1 MCRIDFTAVK
11 SLLVQY
17 LNNQAR
23 ENIMWYFTRLLF
35 VGLLVIPVSMVPV
48 SAADKQ
54 APSDS
59 ARVNDIGH
67 SFARIMEIT
76 TLSAVLDSDELLK
89 GGPSPEQL
97 KEHLLEIERI
107 TEECIGLYNNAL
119 SNMETVTLPRLQG
132 SWNQGLKVPLRIRT
146 KILGLSQKTKSN
158 LSAVKNIQESARSIN
173 PTAGD
178 AAPRIMKLD
187 SAMRELAIQADE
199 ALQEVREC
207 PLYNQ

>member
-1 MCRIDFTAVK
+1 
-11 SLLVQY
+11 
-17 LNNQAR
+17 
-23 ENIMWYFTRLLF
+23 MWYFTRLLF
-35 VGLLVIPVSMVPV
+35 VGLLVIPVSIIPV

-54 APSDS
+54 APSDP
-59 ARVNDIGH
+59 AKVKDIGH

-76 TLSAVLDSDELLK
+76 TLSAELDSDELLK

-107 TEECIGLYNNAL
+107 TEECVGLYNNAL
-119 SNMETVTLPRLQG
+119 SDMEAITLPRLQG
-132 SWNQGLKVPLRIRT
+132 SWNQGLKVPLRVRA
-146 KILGLSQKTKSN
+146 KILRLSQKTKSN

-199 ALQEVREC
+199 ALQEVKEC

>member
-1 MCRIDFTAVK
+1 MS
-11 SLLVQY
+11 SLIQY

-23 ENIMWYFTRLLF
+23 KNIMWYFTRLLF
-35 VGLLVIPVSMVPV
+35 VGLLVIPVSIIPV

-54 APSDS
+54 VPSDP
-59 ARVNDIGH
+59 AKVKDIGH

-97 KEHLLEIERI
+97 KEHLLEIEKI
-107 TEECIGLYNNAL
+107 TEECVGLYNSAL
-119 SNMETVTLPRLQG
+119 SDMEVITLPRLQG
-132 SWNQGLKVPLRIRT
+132 SWNQGLKVPLRIRA
-146 KILGLSQKTKSN
+146 KILRLSQKTKSN

-199 ALQEVREC
+199 ALQEVKEC